1 MKRTMKYLRNIK
13 IKPEIIPI
21 CILLVLLIF
30 FNIIY
35 YFLHGFLNFQ
45 NWLVELSRVEI
56 VKTVLE
62 TLIILT
68 FIGFLISIGVFVVK
82 KRVSFLLFEKIYE
95 EFATILVISL
105 IIYIVVEKKE
115 TKDIIMPILAV
126 IIIGYSI
133 FIMWLG
139 NRSISIIIQNK
150 YKAEIEK
157 IGSEIKE
164 HFENIWASSSFF
176 IYLQQQIRAIIK
188 SVRAPDDI
196 LDEFNPCVGEPNL
209 FDFIKIEKEEHKEI
223 LEKIILA
230 KIDEDPVLK
239 ILRKSNNQ
247 WGPKNRKD
255 VAGKFID
262 VAKEFKNLHQDD
274 LANYCI
280 QLAKCVYWN
289 NFYEIR
295 PNPPNKEF
303 REIFEIQD
311 KDKNKI
317 YYREKMEGH
326 DVVYYSR
333 HVSISD
339 KDVLSDIEIEFDKE
353 RYHYIM
359 KFREYPNIYLLNKTI
374 EINDVDSNAVI
385 FKPQFIEEFK
395 ATYGEL
401 WITAEAV
408 KEGALEYLMTLG
420 GAYLL
425 KEDWFPIKSGKFYI
439 QHPFQEKVVVEVLNH
454 QNYAYP
460 SEMIR
465 NWKKWMDKFESRED
479 RGRFIW
485 IRESIQPVVNKIKIT
500 ENIIKSFKNH
510 YENIG
515 IKIEEIDKN
524 FEKKLNE
531 LKDKGYL
538 LFFQIHEQF
547 VRTPT
552 TAILIISA
560 ENEEDDCSRLFRLTE
575 EFARRQEILKEIFDS
590 LGAKNEELRM
600 NDKIY
605 RKFWEEWNEKEHNFS
620 DPETWIKRGVL
631 GIILREVKCCYA
643 LLKIINYYL
652 NSEEYKEILK
662 EEDRKDLKLS
672 KEEIY
677 NFLDRE
683 YLPWLLSAVKKI
695 VKNENGIND
704 IIAKNGIKVKDILE
718 EISKFLSK
726 MIDENSL
733 AYIEVSYLREKIKEI
748 LAEVS
753 KK

>member
-1 MKRTMKYLRNIK
+1 MQYLCNIK

-21 CILLVLLIF
+21 FILFVLFIFLI
-30 FNIIY
+30 IIY
-35 YFLHGFLNFQ
+35 YFLYGFLNFQ
-45 NWLVELSRVEI
+45 NWLVELSGVNI
-56 VKTVLE
+56 IKITLE

-68 FIGFLISIGVFVVK
+68 FIGFLISISVFIVK
-82 KRVSFLLFEKIYE
+82 KKVSLLLFEKIYE

-105 IIYIVVEKKE
+105 IIYIVVENKE

-133 FIMWLG
+133 FILWLG

-157 IGSEIKE
+157 IGSEIKDR
-164 HFENIWASSSFF
+164 FENIWASTSFF
-176 IYLQQQIRAIIK
+176 IYLQQQIRSIVK

-196 LDEFNPCVGEPNL
+196 LDEFNPCVGDPNL
-209 FDFIKIEKEEHKEI
+209 FDFIKVEKEEHKEI
-223 LEKIILA
+223 LEKIILT
-230 KIDEDPVLK
+230 KIDEDSVLK
-239 ILRKSNNQ
+239 ILRKNNKQ
-247 WGPKNRKD
+247 WNLKDRKK
-255 VAGKFID
+255 VADKFIE
-262 VAKEFKNLHQDD
+262 VAKKFKKSHKDD

-280 QLAKCVYWN
+280 QLAKCVCWK
-289 NFYEIR
+289 NFYEIS

-303 REIFEIQD
+303 KKIFEIGD
-311 KDKNKI
+311 RDMNRI
-317 YYREKMEGH
+317 FYREKME
-326 DVVYYSR
+326 DYEVVYYSR
-333 HVSISD
+333 HISISD

-359 KFREYPNIYLLNKTI
+359 KFREYPNIYLLNKVI
-374 EINDVDSNAVI
+374 EINDIDSNAVI
-385 FKPQFIEEFK
+385 FKPQFIDNFK
-395 ATYGEL
+395 TTYGNL
-401 WITAEAV
+401 WITVKAV
-408 KEGALEYLMTLG
+408 EEGALEYLMTLG

-425 KEDWFPIKSGKFYI
+425 KEDWFPLKGGKFYI
-439 QHPFQEKVVVEVLNH
+439 QHPFQEKVVAEVLNH

-465 NWKKWMDKFESRED
+465 NWKKWMDKFKNKED
-479 RGRFIW
+479 RDRFIW
-485 IRESIQPVVNKIKIT
+485 IRESIQPVANKIKIT
-500 ENIIKSFKNH
+500 ENIIKSLKDHYKNIDI
-510 YENIG
+510 EIE
-515 IKIEEIDKN
+515 KINKN
-524 FEKKLNE
+524 FDKKLHE

-560 ENEEDDCSRLFRLTE
+560 EKEDDCSRLFRLTE

-590 LGAKNEELRM
+590 LGDKNEELKM
-600 NDKIY
+600 DDKIY

-662 EEDRKDLKLS
+662 EEDRKKLKLS

-695 VKNENGIND
+695 IKNENKIND
-704 IIAKNGIKVKDILE
+704 IIAKNGIQVKDILD

-733 AYIEVSYLREKIKEI
+733 AYIEVSYLREKIREI